1 MDWNFAHVDRID
13 DDGGDDDD
21 DDWGGVEVRVEESR
35 RRDDAEG
42 AARRSFLLLW
52 DTMDCIALI
61 DGRRSDIIVK
71 EIVREQC

>member
-1 MDWNFAHVDRID
+1 M
-13 DDGGDDDD
+13 
-21 DDWGGVEVRVEESR
+21 RVEESR